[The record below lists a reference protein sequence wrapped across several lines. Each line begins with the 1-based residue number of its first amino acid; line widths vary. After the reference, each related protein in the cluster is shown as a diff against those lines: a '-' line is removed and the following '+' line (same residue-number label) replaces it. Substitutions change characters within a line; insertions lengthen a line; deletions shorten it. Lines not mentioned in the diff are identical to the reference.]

1 VRGRD
6 EGVAGAGAHKDEAP
20 RHRGSAREGAPNQ
33 YDALG
38 NLLGVW
44 LPNGDVVEYL
54 VDGLGRRVGKKLN
67 GVVTR
72 QWLYR
77 DGLKPVAEL
86 NGAGTLQK
94 QFVYGSHPLVPEFV
108 VAGTNVYRVMSDQ
121 LGSPRVLIDV
131 ATGTVQQQMRHSAFG
146 EALEDTNP
154 GFTPFGFAG
163 GMYDADTGLVR
174 FGARDYDP
182 SVGRWVS
189 KDPIR
194 FGGGQ
199 SNLFVYV
206 AGDPVDFI
214 DPTGEFLVLIGAGIG
229 AAAGAAGAALTGSD
243 VLAGAAA
250 GAATGGF
257 AGLTGGLSL
266 VGQVAGGIGAGLVGV
281 SINQAVRFLNGSAPV
296 GPSAL
301 AAAVITGGGVPFAGA
316 LFRQLTQPGLS
327 GLAEFGTR
335 RVASSVTSFAVGT
348 EVRNVCEDQ

>member
-1 VRGRD
+1 MLFAIAEHPNNAGLLCGGCRPVLPANEIVPLSRRTPRPPPTAHSTRRVRGRD
-6 EGVAGAGAHKDEAP
+6 EGVAGAEVHQDETVSP
-20 RHRGSAREGAPNQ
+20 TNGAREGAPNQ

-108 VAGTNVYRVMSDQ
+108 VAGANVYRVMSDQ

-163 GMYDADTGLVR
+163 GIYDADTGLVR
-174 FGARDYDP
+174 FGGIALRRA
-182 SVGRWVS
+182 GRCV
-189 KDPIR
+189 
-194 FGGGQ
+194 
-199 SNLFVYV
+199 V
-206 AGDPVDFI
+206 
-214 DPTGEFLVLIGAGIG
+214 
-229 AAAGAAGAALTGSD
+229 
-243 VLAGAAA
+243 
-250 GAATGGF
+250 
-257 AGLTGGLSL
+257 
-266 VGQVAGGIGAGLVGV
+266 
-281 SINQAVRFLNGSAPV
+281 
-296 GPSAL
+296 
-301 AAAVITGGGVPFAGA
+301 
-316 LFRQLTQPGLS
+316 
-327 GLAEFGTR
+327 
-335 RVASSVTSFAVGT
+335 
-348 EVRNVCEDQ
+348 